1 MSVLPEPRGDP
12 VVSPNALQPL
22 ANYSNNNTSL
32 WSLNGAVGPT
42 GTVGVSQ
49 IVAGTGISIGPTGGT
64 GVVTVSA
71 STPIVSGLSQYV
83 VMDMPTGANSSVR
96 LLDTSDPVKFPPGT
110 DYCFTLTS
118 TIPGASQSACDT
130 TQGQFSA
137 IGIFNVGINNQ
148 YTAFLS
154 GSGVNTAT
162 ATTTNP
168 KDFYLNNN
176 NPISQPPGIYI
187 YSSSTSDFNGCTLLF
202 SWTPVTRV

>member
-1 MSVLPEPRGDP
+1 M
-12 VVSPNALQPL
+12 
-22 ANYSNNNTSL
+22 NNNSL
-32 WSLNGAVGPT
+32 SGGGGGGGAVTQILG
-42 GTVGVSQ
+42 GTN
-49 IVAGTGISIGPTGGT
+49 ITISPPGGT
-64 GVVTVSA
+64 GVVTVSV

-83 VMDMPTGANSSVR
+83 VMELPGGANSSVR

-110 DYCFTLTS
+110 DYSFTLTS

-168 KDFYLNNN
+168 KAFYLNNN
-176 NPISQPPGIYI
+176 NPITEPPGIYI

-202 SWTPVTRV
+202 SWTPITRV